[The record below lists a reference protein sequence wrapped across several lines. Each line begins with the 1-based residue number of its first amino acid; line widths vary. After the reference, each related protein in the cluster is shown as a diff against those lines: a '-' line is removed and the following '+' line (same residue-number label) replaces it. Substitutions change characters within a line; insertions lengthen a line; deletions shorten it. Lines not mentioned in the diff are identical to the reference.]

1 MANPL
6 RTVVP
11 DWLIVGTLALIG
23 LGLAALAGF
32 AIQQLAFYGDAPKA
46 ASPTRTTHAS
56 VTPTTPT
63 PTPTK
68 SVEPKR
74 TTTVSVLNA
83 TQITGL
89 AARTLDQVVAFGWP
103 RGVSGNWNG
112 TLDATTVFYPA
123 GAEDQAKL
131 LAADLGVSHVEPS
144 LPGMSSRNLVIVITA
159 PARQ

>member
-32 AIQQLAFYGDAPKA
+32 AIQQVAFYGDAPKA
-46 ASPTRTTHAS
+46 TSPAATTRASATPA
-56 VTPTTPT
+56 PTTPPPTT
-63 PTPTK
+63 PA
-68 SVEPKR
+68 EPKR
-74 TTTVSVLNA
+74 TRTVSVLNA

-112 TLDATTVFYPA
+112 TLDRTTVFYPA
-123 GAEDQAKL
+123 GAEEQAKL
-131 LAADLGVSHVEPS
+131 LAADLGIATVEPS
-144 LPGMSSRNLVIVITA
+144 LPGMSSRNLVIVMTA
-159 PARQ
+159 PAPQ